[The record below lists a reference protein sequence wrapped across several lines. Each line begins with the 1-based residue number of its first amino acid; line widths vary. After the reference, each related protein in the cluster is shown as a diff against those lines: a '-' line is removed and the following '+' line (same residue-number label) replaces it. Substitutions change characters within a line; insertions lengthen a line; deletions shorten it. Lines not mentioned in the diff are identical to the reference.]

1 MKNKYLSI
9 FSGVGVAVV
18 TPFDENNNIDEKAIY
33 TISDYLLENKI
44 SYVVIQGTTGESST
58 LDKKEKIRVNKIFV
72 KAFRNKIPLVLG
84 LSSNNTL
91 ELCSQIKNTDL
102 DGFEAIMSVC
112 PYYNKPS
119 QDGIYQHFIKISKV
133 SPKPILL
140 YNVPSRTGVNISNET
155 IINIFNDTN
164 NIIGIKEASGDVN
177 RIKELK
183 STLKE
188 TFLII
193 SGDDFTMID
202 SIRNGACGII
212 SVAANLYPSLM
223 VNTYNQLLFE
233 KQNKNEIDSN
243 LNDKNFILKNFIKLI
258 FQESNPSG
266 IKYAMSLLNLCTNKV
281 RLPLTEVSKE
291 LKSEIFNFIKS
302 FKNN

>member
-18 TPFDENNNIDEKAIY
+18 TPFDENNNIDEQAIY

-44 SYVVIQGTTGESST
+44 SYVVVQGTTGESST
-58 LDKKEKIRVNKIFV
+58 LDEIEKTIVNKFFV

-84 LSSNNTL
+84 LSSNNTQ
-91 ELCSQIKNTDL
+91 ELCSQIKNIDL

-133 SPKPILL
+133 SSKPILL

-164 NIIGIKEASGDVN
+164 NIIGIKEASGDIN

-183 STLKE
+183 SAFKE
-188 TFLII
+188 SFLII

-223 VNTYNQLLFE
+223 VKTYNQLLFE
-233 KQNKNEIDSN
+233 KQNKNETNNN
-243 LNDKNFILKNFIKLI
+243 LNDKNFVLKNFIKLI

-291 LKSEIFNFIKS
+291 LKSEIFNYIKN
-302 FKNN
+302 FKK

>member
-18 TPFDENNNIDEKAIY
+18 TPFDENNNIDEQAIY

-44 SYVVIQGTTGESST
+44 SYVVVQGTTGESST
-58 LDKKEKIRVNKIFV
+58 LDEKEKTIVNKFFV

-84 LSSNNTL
+84 LSSNNTQ

-133 SPKPILL
+133 SSKPILL

-164 NIIGIKEASGDVN
+164 NIIGIKEASGDIN

-183 STLKE
+183 SALKE
-188 TFLII
+188 SFLII

-223 VNTYNQLLFE
+223 VKTYNQLLFE
-233 KQNKNEIDSN
+233 KQNKNETNNN

-258 FQESNPSG
+258 FQESNPSA

-291 LKSEIFNFIKS
+291 LKSEIFNYIKN

>member
-18 TPFDENNNIDEKAIY
+18 TPFDENNNIDEQAIY

-44 SYVVIQGTTGESST
+44 SYVVVQGTTGESST
-58 LDKKEKIRVNKIFV
+58 LDEIEKTIVNKFFV

-84 LSSNNTL
+84 LSSNNTQ
-91 ELCSQIKNTDL
+91 ELCSQIKNIDL

-133 SPKPILL
+133 SSKPILL

-164 NIIGIKEASGDVN
+164 NIIGIKEASGDIN

-183 STLKE
+183 SALKE
-188 TFLII
+188 SFLII

-223 VNTYNQLLFE
+223 VKTYNQLLFE
-233 KQNKNEIDSN
+233 KQNKNEINNN
-243 LNDKNFILKNFIKLI
+243 LNDKNFVLKNFIKLI

-291 LKSEIFNFIKS
+291 LKSEIFNYIKN
-302 FKNN
+302 FKK

>member
-44 SYVVIQGTTGESST
+44 SYVVVQGTTGESST
-58 LDKKEKIRVNKIFV
+58 LDEKEKTIVNKIFV
-72 KAFRNKIPLVLG
+72 KAFKNKIPLVLG

-133 SPKPILL
+133 SSKPILL

-188 TFLII
+188 SFLII

-212 SVAANLYPSLM
+212 SVAANLYPLLM
-223 VNTYNQLLFE
+223 VNTYKKKF
-233 KQNKNEIDSN
+233 KKFKFIN

-291 LKSEIFNFIKS
+291 LKSEIFNYIKK

>member
-9 FSGVGVAVV
+9 FSGIGVAVV

-44 SYVVIQGTTGESST
+44 SYVVVQGTTGESST
-58 LDKKEKIRVNKIFV
+58 LDEKEKTIVNKIFV

-91 ELCSQIKNTDL
+91 ELCNQIKNTDL

-119 QDGIYQHFIKISKV
+119 QDGIYQHFIKMSKV
-133 SPKPILL
+133 SSKPILL

-188 TFLII
+188 SFLII

-233 KQNKNEIDSN
+233 KQNKNEIDNN

-281 RLPLTEVSKE
+281 RLPLTEISKE
-291 LKSEIFNFIKS
+291 LKSEIYNYIKK
-302 FKNN
+302 FKNI

>member
-44 SYVVIQGTTGESST
+44 SYVVVQGTTGESST
-58 LDKKEKIRVNKIFV
+58 LDEKEKSIVNKIFV
-72 KAFRNKIPLVLG
+72 KAFKNKIPLVLG

-102 DGFEAIMSVC
+102 DGFEAVMSVC

-119 QDGIYQHFIKISKV
+119 QDGIYQHFVKISKV
-133 SPKPILL
+133 SSKPILL

-183 STLKE
+183 SALKE
-188 TFLII
+188 SFLII
-193 SGDDFTMID
+193 SGDDFTMIE

-212 SVAANLYPSLM
+212 SVVANLYPSLM

-233 KQNKNEIDSN
+233 KLNKNEIDNN

-291 LKSEIFNFIKS
+291 LKSEIFNYIKK

>member
-58 LDKKEKIRVNKIFV
+58 LDEKEKTIVNKIFV
-72 KAFRNKIPLVLG
+72 KAFKNKIPLVLG

-133 SPKPILL
+133 SSKPILL

-188 TFLII
+188 SFLII

-281 RLPLTEVSKE
+281 RLPLTEISKE
-291 LKSEIFNFIKS
+291 LKSEIFNYIKK

>member
-18 TPFDENNNIDEKAIY
+18 TPFDENNNIDEQAIY

-44 SYVVIQGTTGESST
+44 SYVVVQGTTGESST
-58 LDKKEKIRVNKIFV
+58 LDEKEKTIVNKFFV

-84 LSSNNTL
+84 LSSNNTQ
-91 ELCSQIKNTDL
+91 ELCSQIKNIDL

-133 SPKPILL
+133 SSKPILL

-164 NIIGIKEASGDVN
+164 NIIGIKEASGDIN

-183 STLKE
+183 SALKE
-188 TFLII
+188 SFLII

-223 VNTYNQLLFE
+223 VKTYNQLLFE
-233 KQNKNEIDSN
+233 KQNKNETNNN

-291 LKSEIFNFIKS
+291 LKSEIFNYIKN
-302 FKNN
+302 FKK

>member
-9 FSGVGVAVV
+9 FSGIGVAVV

-44 SYVVIQGTTGESST
+44 SYVVVQGTTGESST
-58 LDKKEKIRVNKIFV
+58 LDEKEKTIVNKIFV
-72 KAFRNKIPLVLG
+72 KAFKNKIPLVLG

-133 SPKPILL
+133 SSKPILL

-188 TFLII
+188 SFLII

-281 RLPLTEVSKE
+281 RLPLTEISKE
-291 LKSEIFNFIKS
+291 LKSEIFNYIKK

>member
-1 MKNKYLSI
+1 MKSKYLSI

-18 TPFDENNNIDEKAIY
+18 TPFDVNNNIDEKAIY

-91 ELCSQIKNTDL
+91 ELCNQIKNTDL

-119 QDGIYQHFIKISKV
+119 QDGIYQHFIKMSKV
-133 SPKPILL
+133 SSKPILL

-202 SIRNGACGII
+202 SIRNGAC
-212 SVAANLYPSLM
+212 
-223 VNTYNQLLFE
+223 
-233 KQNKNEIDSN
+233 
-243 LNDKNFILKNFIKLI
+243 
-258 FQESNPSG
+258 
-266 IKYAMSLLNLCTNKV
+266 
-281 RLPLTEVSKE
+281 
-291 LKSEIFNFIKS
+291 
-302 FKNN
+302 

>member
-102 DGFEAIMSVC
+102 NGFEAIMSVC

-119 QDGIYQHFIKISKV
+119 QDGTFHE
-133 SPKPILL
+133 
-140 YNVPSRTGVNISNET
+140 NI
-155 IINIFNDTN
+155 
-164 NIIGIKEASGDVN
+164 
-177 RIKELK
+177 
-183 STLKE
+183 
-188 TFLII
+188 
-193 SGDDFTMID
+193 
-202 SIRNGACGII
+202 
-212 SVAANLYPSLM
+212 
-223 VNTYNQLLFE
+223 
-233 KQNKNEIDSN
+233 
-243 LNDKNFILKNFIKLI
+243 
-258 FQESNPSG
+258 
-266 IKYAMSLLNLCTNKV
+266 
-281 RLPLTEVSKE
+281 
-291 LKSEIFNFIKS
+291 
-302 FKNN
+302 

>member
-9 FSGVGVAVV
+9 LSGIGVAVV

-33 TISDYLLENKI
+33 TISDHLLENKI
-44 SYVVIQGTTGESST
+44 SYVVVQGTTGESST
-58 LDKKEKIRVNKIFV
+58 LDEKEKTIVNKIFV

-91 ELCSQIKNTDL
+91 ELCNQIKNTDL

-133 SPKPILL
+133 SSKPILL

-188 TFLII
+188 SFLII

-233 KQNKNEIDSN
+233 KQNKNEIDNN

-281 RLPLTEVSKE
+281 RLPLTEISKE
-291 LKSEIFNFIKS
+291 LKSEIYNYIKK
-302 FKNN
+302 FKNI

>member
-44 SYVVIQGTTGESST
+44 SYVVVQGTTGESST

-119 QDGIYQHFIKISKV
+119 QDWIYQHFIKISKV

-233 KQNKNEIDSN
+233 KQNKNEIDNN

>member
-18 TPFDENNNIDEKAIY
+18 TPFDENNNIDEQAIY

-44 SYVVIQGTTGESST
+44 SYVVVQGTTGESST
-58 LDKKEKIRVNKIFV
+58 LDEIEKTIVNKFFV

-84 LSSNNTL
+84 LSSNNTQ
-91 ELCSQIKNTDL
+91 ELCSQIKNIDL

-133 SPKPILL
+133 SSKPILL

-164 NIIGIKEASGDVN
+164 NIIGIKEASGDIN

-183 STLKE
+183 SALKE
-188 TFLII
+188 SFLII

-223 VNTYNQLLFE
+223 VKTYNQLLFE
-233 KQNKNEIDSN
+233 KQNKNETNNN
-243 LNDKNFILKNFIKLI
+243 LNDKNFVLKNFIKLI

-291 LKSEIFNFIKS
+291 LKSEIFNYIKN
-302 FKNN
+302 FKK

>member
-18 TPFDENNNIDEKAIY
+18 TPFDENNNIDEQAIY
-33 TISDYLLENKI
+33 TICDYLLENKI
-44 SYVVIQGTTGESST
+44 SYVVVQGTTGESST
-58 LDKKEKIRVNKIFV
+58 LDEKEKTIVNRLFV

-84 LSSNNTL
+84 LSSNNTQ
-91 ELCSQIKNTDL
+91 ELCSQIKNIDL

-133 SPKPILL
+133 SSKPILL

-155 IINIFNDTN
+155 IINIFNDTS
-164 NIIGIKEASGDVN
+164 NIIGIKEASGDIN

-183 STLKE
+183 SALKE
-188 TFLII
+188 SFLII

-223 VNTYNQLLFE
+223 VKTYNQLLFE
-233 KQNKNEIDSN
+233 KQNKNETNNN

-291 LKSEIFNFIKS
+291 LKSEIFNYIKN
-302 FKNN
+302 FKK

>member
-44 SYVVIQGTTGESST
+44 SYVVVQGTTGESST
-58 LDKKEKIRVNKIFV
+58 LDEKEKTLVNKIFV

-133 SPKPILL
+133 SSKPILL

-281 RLPLTEVSKE
+281 RLPLTEISKE
-291 LKSEIFNFIKS
+291 LKSEIFNYIKK

>member
-18 TPFDENNNIDEKAIY
+18 TPFDENNNIDEQAIY
-33 TISDYLLENKI
+33 TISNYLLENKI
-44 SYVVIQGTTGESST
+44 SYVVVQGTTGESST
-58 LDKKEKIRVNKIFV
+58 LDEKEKTKVNKFFV

-84 LSSNNTL
+84 LSSNNTQQ
-91 ELCSQIKNTDL
+91 LCSQIKNTDL
-102 DGFEAIMSVC
+102 DGFEAVMSVC

-133 SPKPILL
+133 SSKPILL

-155 IINIFNDTN
+155 IINIFNDTS
-164 NIIGIKEASGDVN
+164 NIIGIKEASGDIN

-183 STLKE
+183 SALKE
-188 TFLII
+188 SFLII

-223 VNTYNQLLFE
+223 VKTYNQLLFE
-233 KQNKNEIDSN
+233 KHNKNETNNN
-243 LNDKNFILKNFIKLI
+243 LSDKNFILKNFIKLI

-291 LKSEIFNFIKS
+291 LKSEIFNYIKN